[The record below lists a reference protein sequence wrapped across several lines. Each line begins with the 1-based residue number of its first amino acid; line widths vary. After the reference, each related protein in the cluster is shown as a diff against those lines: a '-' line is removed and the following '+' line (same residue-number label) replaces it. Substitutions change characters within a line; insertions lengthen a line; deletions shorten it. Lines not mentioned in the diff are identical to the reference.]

1 VVLLSEF
8 SSSARVLNGAVRINP
23 WNTVEMT
30 DALERACSMRADERA
45 ARRERDMH
53 FITTMTSSIWAERFV
68 LDLQRTQPK
77 HDEPSETT
85 TFGFGLAGFRRVGWG
100 STFRAL
106 DTTEVLAAYRHARR
120 RAIFLDWGGTL
131 VAIEELMR
139 DYYNADL
146 PPAVHHCLQEL
157 AADPGNLLMVMSG
170 NERTR
175 VESAFMGI
183 SGLSVAAEHG
193 FHYKLGSFPG
203 VRKVGRD
210 TWQQLIEDFD
220 LSWKETTMAIMA
232 AYTKRT
238 NGATVSD
245 KGSGLVWRYDDVDPE
260 FASMQVK
267 ELHQHLQGVLA
278 NAPVEVTIGKGYL
291 EVRPHGI
298 NKGAMLD
305 HMLSMLQSNSGG
317 VDFVLCIGD
326 DTSDEYMFSAL
337 QERYGSTPQGH
348 GPAVFTTVVG
358 RKPSAAHYFLNDPD
372 EVLELCQSLRLHS
385 TRANRNRS
393 MGDLE
398 RLQSERSWTGKL
410 GGTPAEPPSIA
421 GGLDWSRARQ
431 PALYKIRGEM

>member
-1 VVLLSEF
+1 
-8 SSSARVLNGAVRINP
+8 
-23 WNTVEMT
+23 
-30 DALERACSMRADERA
+30 
-45 ARRERDMH
+45 
-53 FITTMTSSIWAERFV
+53 
-68 LDLQRTQPK
+68 
-77 HDEPSETT
+77 
-85 TFGFGLAGFRRVGWG
+85 
-100 STFRAL
+100 
-106 DTTEVLAAYRHARR
+106 
-120 RAIFLDWGGTL
+120 
-131 VAIEELMR
+131 MR

-175 VESAFMGI
+175 VESAFMGISRRLTQCMRSPMRMHPPMHPPRAHASSARMDPCIVCGAGI

-298 NKGAMLD
+298 NKGVMLD
-305 HMLSMLQSNSGG
+305 HMLDRLQCNSGG

-372 EVLELCQSLRLHS
+372 EVVELCRVLLCTCLLVLLTCLPTYLH
-385 TRANRNRS
+385 AC
-393 MGDLE
+393 
-398 RLQSERSWTGKL
+398 
-410 GGTPAEPPSIA
+410 
-421 GGLDWSRARQ
+421 
-431 PALYKIRGEM
+431 